1 MRWYHKRMY
10 LEALDEDEEV
20 PFRLD
25 TAQPGES
32 AGDVGPTVRENVD
45 TGADVLDIN
54 VMRAELE
61 EARNARRGGPG

>member
-1 MRWYHKRMY
+1 MY

-20 PFRLD
+20 PFQLND
-25 TAQPGES
+25 AQQS
-32 AGDVGPTVRENVD
+32 DDRAGDVGPKIRENVD